1 MFCSTVSL
9 HVTLPLAGIVAEC
22 TFEGVG
28 FVAFVLLMVV
38 QTVFVFVR
46 SATSQAL
53 HCVYNFTKISSFEV
67 WLPRKLRFFF

>member
-9 HVTLPLAGIVAEC
+9 HVALPLAGVVAEC

-53 HCVYNFTKISSFEV
+53 HSVYN
-67 WLPRKLRFFF
+67 